1 MSEKP
6 ITNLYAAFATSTDVE
21 KEGVV
26 IKYGEN
32 TSIRIARAGGSNSAF
47 SLRYEVL
54 MRPYRRLA
62 QTGQMDKEV
71 QAEIMRRLYAETVVR
86 NWEGVTDREGNVLIF
101 SVDNCIQLFKDLP
114 DLFDDVVNH
123 SLNAA
128 LYREEIREEDSKN

>member
-6 ITNLYAAFATSTDVE
+6 VTNLYAAFATSKDVE
-21 KEGVV
+21 QEGVI

-54 MRPYRRLA
+54 MRPHRRLA

-71 QAEIMRRLYAETVVR
+71 QAEIMRQLYAETVVR
-86 NWEGVTDREGNVLIF
+86 SWEGVTDRDGNELAF
-101 SVDNCIQLFKDLP
+101 SVANCVQLFKDLP
-114 DLFDDVVNH
+114 DLFDDIVNH
-123 SLNAA
+123 SLNAT
-128 LYREEIREEDSKN
+128 LYREEIREEDAKN